1 MSLEALVDDETFM
14 TALQNKADMLPYK
27 MMELVNTAS
36 FAVDRE
42 VKLASPV
49 DTGNLQGATS
59 IDNISD
65 YSKRIYVDEGI
76 APYAIFVIKGTRP
89 HEILPKIRKALY
101 WEGASHPVTK
111 VYHPGTKANDYF
123 FIGLQNA
130 ESDIDDAV
138 EQFKSWIT
146 E

>member
-1 MSLEALVDDETFM
+1 MSLEALIDDTTFM
-14 TALQNKADMLPYK
+14 NALQSKTDLLPSK
-27 MMELVNTAS
+27 LQELVTVSA

-42 VKLASPV
+42 VKGESPV
-49 DTGNLQGATS
+49 ISGNLQGATS

-76 APYAIFVIKGTRP
+76 APYALCVIKGTRP
-89 HEILPKIRKALY
+89 HEIKPVNRKALY
-101 WEGASHPVTK
+101 WEGAAYPVK
-111 VYHPGTKANDYF
+111 VVHHPGNKANDYF
-123 FIGLQNA
+123 ARGVANA
-130 ESDIDDAV
+130 QSDIEDAV